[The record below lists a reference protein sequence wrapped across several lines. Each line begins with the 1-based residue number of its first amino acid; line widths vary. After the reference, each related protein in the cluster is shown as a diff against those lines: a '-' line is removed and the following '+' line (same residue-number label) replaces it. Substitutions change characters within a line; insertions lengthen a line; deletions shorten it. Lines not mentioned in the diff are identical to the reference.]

1 MSFFKTKDDLPVKWK
16 EKYFDLLDSQEK
28 LEKEYKTNQDLL
40 CKTIIRFALAAKGF
54 NKTLDPHLDRIRDLL
69 KAGIKTQPLRTE
81 LEVFSNA
88 LMAMEDHSS
97 SSQVDAS
104 LLFDFLAAHFPGRL
118 AELMKIRQSYD
129 AREFINPQRLFIAL
143 AEILEGDNTPP
154 EADDFANELALADT
168 KAISQQ
174 LLGLLE
180 NADLPLE
187 FLDEGNNLKHRLQS
201 GQPLGPV
208 FEDAVNLL
216 LAIKKHLQLEQQE
229 MADFLSSLTE
239 ELAELG
245 LIAAGVNIAAEDAEK
260 KRNNREQDV
269 AAQMADLQKKS
280 ATATQLE
287 PLKQLVSIRL
297 HGINQQLQSYALQEQ
312 FEREKTQKELR
323 NLLQKIREME
333 TETTELQ
340 SRLEAAQSRAT
351 RDPLTNL
358 PNRLAFEE
366 RLTDEIA
373 RSHRYGTTL
382 ILAVWD
388 IDFFKNINDTYGHKS
403 GDKALQVIAKL
414 LSKHCREADFVARF
428 GGEEFVM
435 LLPET
440 TLPSAL
446 KMADKLRE
454 NIEKSSFHANGDRLS
469 ITLSCGIAQYNKGD
483 DNESLFIRAD
493 GALYQAKQNGR
504 NRCIAI

>member
-1 MSFFKTKDDLPVKWK
+1 MSFFKNKDDTPVKWK
-16 EKYFDLLDSQEK
+16 EKYFDSLDSQEK

-40 CKTIIRFALAAKGF
+40 CKTIIRFALAVKGF
-54 NKTLDPHLDRIRDLL
+54 DKTLDPHLDRIRDLL
-69 KAGIKTQPLRTE
+69 KTGIKSQQLRTE

-88 LMAMEDHSS
+88 LMAMEDHAT
-97 SSQVDAS
+97 SSQLDAT
-104 LLFDFLAAHFPGRL
+104 LLFDYLQAHFPSRL
-118 AELMKIRQSYD
+118 TELQKLGKRYA
-129 AREFINPQRLFIAL
+129 AREFGNPQRLFLAL
-143 AEILEGDNTPP
+143 AEILENDTQP
-154 EADDFANELALADT
+154 ETDDFANELALADT
-168 KAISQQ
+168 KTISQQ
-174 LLGLLE
+174 LISLLE

-187 FLDEGNNLKHRLQS
+187 FAEEGNDLKLRLQN
-201 GQPLGPV
+201 GQSLGPV

-216 LAIKKHLQLEQQE
+216 LSIKKHLQLEQQE
-229 MADFLSSLTE
+229 MADFLSTLTE

-245 LIAAGVNIAAEDAEK
+245 LITAGVNIAAEDAEK
-260 KRNNREQDV
+260 KRSSLDQDL

-280 ATATQLE
+280 ASATQLE
-287 PLKQLVSIRL
+287 PLKQLVGIRL
-297 HGINQQLQSYALQEQ
+297 HGINQQLQSYAVQEQ
-312 FEREKTQKELR
+312 FEREKTQRELR
-323 NLLQKIREME
+323 TLLQKIREME

-340 SRLEAAQSRAT
+340 SRLEAAQNRAM

-373 RSHRYGTTL
+373 RSHRYGTSL
-382 ILAVWD
+382 VLAVWD

-403 GDKALQVIAKL
+403 GDKALMVIATL
-414 LSKHCREADFVARF
+414 LSKHCREADFLARF

-446 KMADKLRE
+446 KVADKLRE
-454 NIEKSSFHANGDRLS
+454 TIEKSSFHANGDRIS
-469 ITLSCGIAQYNKGD
+469 ITLSCGLTQYRKGD
-483 DNESLFIRAD
+483 DNESIFVRAD

-504 NRCIAI
+504 NQCISV

>member
-1 MSFFKTKDDLPVKWK
+1 MSFFKNKDDTPVKWK
-16 EKYFDLLDSQEK
+16 EKYFDLLDGQEK
-28 LEKEYKTNQDLL
+28 LEKEYKTSQDLL
-40 CKTIIRFALAAKGF
+40 CKTIIRFALAVKGLS
-54 NKTLDPHLDRIRDLL
+54 KTLDPHLDRIRDLL
-69 KAGIKTQPLRTE
+69 KAGLKSQQLRTE

-88 LMAMEDHSS
+88 LMAMEDNS
-97 SSQVDAS
+97 SSQLDAT
-104 LLFDFLAAHFPGRL
+104 LLFDYLHAHFADRVT
-118 AELMKIRQSYD
+118 ELQKIKQRYE
-129 AREFINPQRLFIAL
+129 AHEFINPQRLFIAL
-143 AEILEGDNTPP
+143 AEILGDDDRLKT
-154 EADDFANELALADT
+154 DDFANELALADT
-168 KAISQQ
+168 KAIGHH
-174 LLGLLE
+174 LIILLE

-187 FLDEGNNLKHRLQS
+187 FIEEGKTLKRRLQT
-201 GQPLGPV
+201 GQSLGPV

-216 LAIKKHLQLEQQE
+216 LTIKKHLLLEQQE
-229 MADFLSSLTE
+229 MADFLSTLTE

-245 LIAAGVNIAAEDAEK
+245 LITAGVNIATEDAEK
-260 KRNNREQDV
+260 NRSRLDQDV
-269 AAQMADLQKKS
+269 SAQITDLQRKS
-280 ATATQLE
+280 AGATQLE

-312 FEREKTQKELR
+312 AEREKTQKELR
-323 NLLQKIREME
+323 NMLQKIRDME

-340 SRLEAAQSRAT
+340 SMLEAAQSRAA

-373 RSHRYGTTL
+373 RSHRYGTAL
-382 ILAVWD
+382 ALAVWD

-403 GDKALQVIAKL
+403 GDKALMAIAKL

-440 TLPSAL
+440 PPQSAL

-454 NIEKSSFHANGDRLS
+454 NIEKSSFHANGERIS
-469 ITLSCGIAQYNKGD
+469 ITLSCGITQYIQGD
-483 DNESLFIRAD
+483 DNESIFIRAD
-493 GALYQAKQNGR
+493 NALYQAKQNGR
-504 NRCIAI
+504 NQCIAV